1 MADIYYRSG
10 QYEKGLE
17 MINPSL
23 QLNTYDPESNFIAG
37 NLYRALGNHINAKES
52 YGWAARSMGHR
63 SAAFLEMA
71 EIYLYEKQYDL
82 AIEYAQKSLQFN
94 QLNMSARQ
102 VLTMAYRMKDDP
114 VKARH
119 EIASLL
125 SIDPLHHIANL
136 ESYFLNPTDRN
147 WNHYLSL
154 ISNEYQNQ
162 THLENVISYYN
173 RGFNNDVKNLFV
185 RRLKEVICRKPLWA
199 SSFFSGWN

>member
-1 MADIYYRSG
+1 MS
-10 QYEKGLE
+10 
-17 MINPSL
+17 
-23 QLNTYDPESNFIAG
+23 
-37 NLYRALGNHINAKES
+37 
-52 YGWAARSMGHR
+52 HR

-114 VKARH
+114 VKARR

-154 ISNEYQNQ
+154 INNEYQGQ

-173 RGFNNDVKNLFV
+173 RGFNNDAKNLFV
-185 RRLKEVICRKPLWA
+185 RLNNSITLDPISQIL
-199 SSFFSGWN
+199 SLIHIS